1 MYHITNNIKFAIVGA
16 GAIGLEHIRNI
27 QILDGS
33 QVTAVADPV
42 EKSQEWAKQILNKNN
57 NNNVQYVNDYKEL
70 FTMDNVDTL
79 IICTPNYH
87 HINVLRDAIV
97 HSNKNIWR

>member
-1 MYHITNNIKFAIVGA
+1 MKFAIVGA

-42 EKSQEWAKQILNKNN
+42 EKITKMGKTKFLNKNNNN

-87 HINVLRDAIV
+87 HINVLRMP
-97 HSNKNIWR
+97 

>member
-1 MYHITNNIKFAIVGA
+1 MKFAIVGA

-42 EKSQEWAKQILNKNN
+42 EKSQKFRDIVTFLNILFSCFKSR
-57 NNNVQYVNDYKEL
+57 VNSFL
-70 FTMDNVDTL
+70 L
-79 IICTPNYH
+79 
-87 HINVLRDAIV
+87 
-97 HSNKNIWR
+97 